1 MSEITLLPID
11 RLLITNT
18 NARKDHLADKA
29 MVASLKSQGLLYPLL
44 VEPLD
49 DGYDVIDGARRLTC
63 IRDGIAAGE
72 LDPMVWANI
81 PCIKGNGDARRL
93 GLEQSLH
100 ANLHMAMHPL
110 DECEAI
116 LRLAEDE
123 DDKAA
128 IGLRFGQDEKWVDQ
142 RVKLANL
149 CDEAKAL
156 FRDGT
161 IGLAAAMRLTLGA
174 PETQQAFLKAHA
186 KEGFY
191 TDMIAGAMT
200 QKAISAKHVNFALTD
215 YPEEKIQRDLF
226 SEEVWLLDRKL
237 VTELQD
243 AWAQDQV
250 HLLELEGYDKVRLL
264 PKDDWQTLNA
274 YVHVDK
280 VAKKDRPRLTCFLK
294 ADNYGFIK
302 LYKDMAPRRAV
313 DDKGK
318 IKKQKQTEDT
328 TDADN
333 VKPQLCTE
341 LTVAQHEIINALA
354 ASDLYS
360 QVIEGDEMLAQ
371 FLVVD
376 HVFGAGTW
384 TQGGD
389 AYRLGSSGGAIQRW
403 ERLNRDYPA
412 EQIINGSEIEA
423 IGQLEPQKL
432 DFAVWKGLKEK
443 ARDTLYFR
451 ACAALIFV
459 PYGQQVLQ
467 PALPELKA
475 NDWLVPG
482 EDFFKRFRTDQLI
495 DYRRRSGDSEAG
507 KTVKKKGD
515 HVKDC
520 VVAAT
525 GRHAFK
531 FGLAPQHVKAARG
544 KKREGGLPDA

>member
-186 KEGFY
+186 KEGFS

-200 QKAISAKHVNFALTD
+200 QKAVSAKHVNFALTE
-215 YPEEKIQRDLF
+215 YPEDKMQRDLF

-243 AWAQDQV
+243 IWAQDQI

-264 PKDDWQTLNA
+264 PRDDWQTLNA

-354 ASDLYS
+354 ASDLYAR
-360 QVIEGDEMLAQ
+360 IEEGDELLAQ
-371 FLVVD
+371 FMVVD
-376 HVFGAGTW
+376 RHLGQGLWTGNPAGTPIS
-384 TQGGD
+384 
-389 AYRLGSSGGAIQRW
+389 ASLRRW
-403 ERLNRDYPA
+403 EHLNKAYPA
-412 EQIINGSEIEA
+412 EQLILASEVEA
-423 IGQLEPQKL
+423 IAQADLGKL
-432 DFAVWKGLKEK
+432 DFAAWMALSKGTRYQLFMK
-443 ARDTLYFR
+443 
-451 ACAALIFV
+451 ACASLVMA
-459 PYGQQVLQ
+459 PYGQQVLK
-467 PALPELKA
+467 ADLPELA
-475 NDWLVPG
+475 DRDWLVPG

-507 KTVKKKGD
+507 KTAKKKGD

-531 FGLAPQHVKAARG
+531 FGLAQQHVRAARG

>member
-81 PCIKGNGDARRL
+81 PCIRSNGDARRL

-116 LRLAEDE
+116 LRLAENE

-149 CDEAKAL
+149 CAEAKAL

-174 PETQQAFLKAHA
+174 PETQQAFLKVHA
-186 KEGFY
+186 RDGFSV
-191 TDMIAGAMT
+191 DMIAGAMT
-200 QKAISAKHVNFALTD
+200 QKAISAKHVNFPLED
-215 YPEEKIQRDLF
+215 YPEEKMQRDLF

-250 HLLELEGYDKVRLL
+250 HLLELEGYDKVRIL
-264 PKDDWQTLNA
+264 PRDDWQTLNA

-302 LYKDMAPRRAV
+302 LYKDMAPRKAV
-313 DDKGK
+313 DEKGK

-333 VKPQLCTE
+333 VKPRLCTE

-354 ASDLYS
+354 ASDLYAR
-360 QVIEGDEMLAQ
+360 IEEGDELLAQ
-371 FLVVD
+371 FMVVD
-376 HVFGAGTW
+376 RHLGQGLWTGSHAGAPISPSL
-384 TQGGD
+384 
-389 AYRLGSSGGAIQRW
+389 RRW
-403 ERLNRDYPA
+403 EHLNKAYPA
-412 EQIINGSEIEA
+412 EQLILSSEVEA
-423 IGQLEPQKL
+423 IAQADLGNL
-432 DFAVWKGLKEK
+432 DFAAWMALSKGTRYQLFLK
-443 ARDTLYFR
+443 
-451 ACAALIFV
+451 ACASLVMA
-459 PYGQQVLQ
+459 PYGQQVLK
-467 PALPELKA
+467 ADLPELA
-475 NDWLVPG
+475 DRDWLVPG

-507 KTVKKKGD
+507 KTAKKKGD
-515 HVKDC
+515 HVTDC

-531 FGLAPQHVKAARG
+531 FGLAPQQVKSVRARSEREAARG
-544 KKREGGLPDA
+544 KKR

>member
-29 MVASLKSQGLLYPLL
+29 MIASLKSQGLLYPLL

-149 CDEAKAL
+149 CPEAKAL

-186 KEGFY
+186 KEGFSV
-191 TDMIAGAMT
+191 DMIAGAMT
-200 QKAISAKHVNFALTD
+200 QKAISAKHVNFALTE

-250 HLLELEGYDKVRLL
+250 HLLELEGYDKVRIL

-341 LTVAQHEIINALA
+341 LTVAQHEILNAHA
-354 ASDLYS
+354 ASALYAK
-360 QVIEGDEMLAQ
+360 VIEGDASLAM

-376 HVFGAGTW
+376 HVFGKGTW
-384 TQGGD
+384 TSGRSAYSYSD
-389 AYRLGSSGGAIQRW
+389 AYRRW
-403 ERLNRDYPA
+403 ERMNKDYPA
-412 EQIINGSEIEA
+412 ERFVNASELEA
-423 IGQLEPQKL
+423 LG
-432 DFAVWKGLKEK
+432 VLKPEEFDYATWV
-443 ARDTLYFR
+443 ARSSKMQSYLFQA
-451 ACAALIFV
+451 ACAALILV
-459 PYGQQVLQ
+459 PYGQRQLK
-467 PALPELKA
+467 PDLPELA
-475 NDWLVPG
+475 GLNWLVPG

-495 DYRRRSGDSEAG
+495 DYRKRSGDSEAG
-507 KTVKKKGD
+507 KTTKKKGD

-531 FGLAPQHVKAARG
+531 FGLAPQQVKAARG
-544 KKREGGLPDA
+544 KKRGGGLPDA